1 MHHNV
6 VTYYVLCFREY
17 KRKPSSFQVSNMF
30 LMSLA
35 IADLTVGTIVMP
47 ISSAYAITG
56 TYERWLRL
64 CRRPHFPCESY
75 LVLSITSIMSDA
87 TLYNMV
93 SLQLGNV
100 CHLS

>member
-1 MHHNV
+1 
-6 VTYYVLCFREY
+6 
-17 KRKPSSFQVSNMF
+17 MF

-56 TYERWLRL
+56 TRDGSGYAEDLISLRII
-64 CRRPHFPCESY
+64 FGA
-75 LVLSITSIMSDA
+75 DA

-93 SLQLGNV
+93 SLYLGNV

>member
-17 KRKPSSFQVSNMF
+17 KHKPSFFQVSNMF

-56 TYERWLRL
+56 TRDGSGYVEGLIFLASHIW
-64 CRRPHFPCESY
+64 CY
-75 LVLSITSIMSDA
+75 
-87 TLYNMV
+87 
-93 SLQLGNV
+93 QLLPS
-100 CHLS
+100 CLMH